1 MRMPPERRAW
11 RGALLRRM
19 FMRVRR
25 APIRRVA
32 LTLAAA
38 YVAMQRKRRLTQARF
53 PHLDQPDVFVEDNRI
68 KIFSYGAALYEA
80 MYEAID
86 AAQERIFI
94 ESYIW
99 KADAV
104 GEEFKRRLL
113 RKAREGVEVYV
124 IFDEF
129 GN

>member
-38 YVAMQRKRRLTQARF
+38 YVALQTITIAVLSAIAMQRKRRLTQARF

-80 MYEAID
+80 IY

-113 RKAREGVEVYV
+113 R
-124 IFDEF
+124 
-129 GN
+129 